1 MLARKKKFLIFLDE
15 MARWRQWWGTFS
27 QKNFGELKGAA
38 YGETIIE
45 KNIKGNKAVNDFLLS
60 LIPFYDGIDEAIK
73 GQVVG
78 AVTNI
83 VFDILGFLI
92 PGLGAAKKAAKA
104 GKSLGKILKRSI
116 LAGVGASVGVTDAID
131 LPKNVYRGLGALGKD
146 AKKLY
151 KHADEIL
158 PRLKGNYRTY
168 DVTRVYKEGDVVK
181 GFHQVES
188 DGVRMPVI
196 AIFRKGAWYAYSTV
210 KNTPFGPQLVQFGVL
225 SQTMPSQQ

>member
-1 MLARKKKFLIFLDE
+1 
-15 MARWRQWWGTFS
+15 
-27 QKNFGELKGAA
+27 
-38 YGETIIE
+38 
-45 KNIKGNKAVNDFLLS
+45 NKAVNDFLLS

-158 PRLKGNYRTY
+158 P
-168 DVTRVYKEGDVVK
+168 
-181 GFHQVES
+181 
-188 DGVRMPVI
+188 
-196 AIFRKGAWYAYSTV
+196 
-210 KNTPFGPQLVQFGVL
+210 
-225 SQTMPSQQ
+225 